1 MARISSSEP
10 GVSAAVVTPTPAAR
24 PSTAPAGLV
33 RGRRDTPAGAFAL
46 GICGSAIVYIMTFL
60 TVGVATDFRYAYWGV
75 LAGLNGA
82 VAIAARRA

>member
-1 MARISSSEP
+1 
-10 GVSAAVVTPTPAAR
+10 
-24 PSTAPAGLV
+24 
-33 RGRRDTPAGAFAL
+33 
-46 GICGSAIVYIMTFL
+46 MTFL